1 MSEGEKQLQGGL
13 RLQWA
18 LCGGRE
24 VSRGPPNKSAVS
36 GIKFKMCRT
45 TRSSCAHILP
55 LTTNHPVIRL
65 DSPADELFLSRV
77 EIIKMWASPRN
88 MNKITQR
95 SHRSA
100 RRSGGGCEMK
110 QKLNSQPQKSQILR
124 HTHQADVDLAPPL
137 DGSRSQ
143 HLERVDP
150 ERQHRRGL

>member
-88 MNKITQR
+88 MNKITRR

-100 RRSGGGCEMK
+100 RRSGGLRDETK
-110 QKLNSQPQKSQILR
+110 AQFTAPKSQILR
-124 HTHQADVDLAPPL
+124 HTHQADVDLAPTL